1 MTVNTEFFLTRHPLL
16 FLFRESCIKSLCCV
30 CVLATVG
37 DCARNIHQLS
47 AVECIEYKF
56 TDEKCRREIAVNNK
70 TDIFLFATDK
80 SSADVITGI
89 SEINVYVISYFAGNI
104 KRMLNKQFAEFM
116 SLILGCNAER
126 SERRTDYYCC
136 T

>member
-30 CVLATVG
+30 CVFATVG
-37 DCARNIHQLS
+37 GCARNIHQLS
-47 AVECIEYKF
+47 AVECIWYKF

-89 SEINVYVISYFAGNI
+89 SEISSYCLIPSDLGQALACISCGMSIAF
-104 KRMLNKQFAEFM
+104 KKMSKKQSTAANEEA
-116 SLILGCNAER
+116 SL
-126 SERRTDYYCC
+126 
-136 T
+136 